1 MNAALTL
8 TNSKGRVVFEAF
20 KQDNGLYDTQH
31 ESGAGCNMN
40 DLSVFLSA
48 SCSWCDNPSCKATGE
63 LSAAFIEYCKQDKY
77 CRALIPQFKK

>member
-20 KQDNGLYDTQH
+20 KQDNGLYKIKH
-31 ESGAGCNMN
+31 EIGGGWNQ
-40 DLSVFLSA
+40 DEQGVFSSA

-63 LSAAFIEYCKQDKY
+63 LSAAFIDYCKQDKY
-77 CRALIPQFKK
+77 CRALIPQFKN